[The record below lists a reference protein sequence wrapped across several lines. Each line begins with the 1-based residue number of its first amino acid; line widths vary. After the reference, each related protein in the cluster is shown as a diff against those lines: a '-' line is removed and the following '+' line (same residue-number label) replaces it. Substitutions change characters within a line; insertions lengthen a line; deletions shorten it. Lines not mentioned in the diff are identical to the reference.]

1 MKDVES
7 VMPNLTL
14 KRFRALGVSTL
25 LGGALMV
32 MGGFVAP
39 ASATDANAKSDATKI
54 KELQKRLDQRDALI
68 RNLMRRVEKLE
79 REEAGRR
86 PAAQRAAAAGPA
98 EQPAAPPTSPG
109 ARPPATAPRA
119 AATPAPAT
127 APQTPQ
133 QRPAPQQAAAE
144 GGGPGQF
151 TVSPEAAER
160 ALERAL
166 VQTGALLLEPWQ
178 AEFVPSITYQRNDI
192 SFPDQIVLTTAPSVF
207 IAERRVRTTQVEAA
221 GLLRLGLPWQS
232 QAEFR
237 LPYDYKSVSNTERV
251 SGTGF
256 LQQITDASGLGDLSL
271 GLTHQLLKEGEW
283 RPNLFFSGS
292 WDSNTGQVQ
301 KNLALGTNFDEF
313 KVGLTATK
321 RQDPLVF
328 TSSLSYQ
335 TSLENKGIQP
345 GDQYTGALGMLF
357 AVSPETSLQFSQQV
371 TFIKPLFINHQKI
384 PGSDQYQGI
393 FNAGVLSILGPGL
406 VVNFVA
412 AIGETPD
419 APNLTLQLSMPIRL
433 N

>member
-1 MKDVES
+1 MKDLNS
-7 VMPNLTL
+7 VKPNLTI
-14 KRFRALGVSTL
+14 KRFRVLGVSTL
-25 LGGALMV
+25 LGGAFLV

-39 ASATDANAKSDATKI
+39 ASATDADAKSDAVKI

-79 REEAGRR
+79 REEVGRR
-86 PAAQRAAAAGPA
+86 PTAPRAAAAA
-98 EQPAAPPTSPG
+98 EQPTAPPTSPG
-109 ARPPATAPRA
+109 ARPPAATPRA
-119 AATPAPAT
+119 AATAAPTA
-127 APQTPQ
+127 APQTPH

-144 GGGPGQF
+144 AAGGPGQF

-166 VQTGALLLEPWQ
+166 VQTGALLLDPWQ

-192 SFPDQIVLTTAPSVF
+192 SRPDQIVLTTTPSVF

-221 GLLRLGLPWQS
+221 GLLRLGLPWES

-237 LPYDYKSVSNTERV
+237 LPYDYKSISNTERV
-251 SGTGF
+251 LGTGF
-256 LQQITDASGLGDLSL
+256 LEQITDASGFGDLAL
-271 GLTHQLLKEGEW
+271 ALTHQLLKEGEW
-283 RPNLFFSGS
+283 RPNLFLSGS
-292 WDSNTGQVQ
+292 WDSDTGQVQ
-301 KNLALGTNFDEF
+301 KNVPLGTNFDEF

-328 TSSLSYQ
+328 TSSFSFQ

-345 GDQYTGALGMLF
+345 GDQYTGSLGMLF

-371 TFIKPLFINHQKI
+371 TYIKPLFVNHQKI